1 MWETIEVNLIME
13 IVIRAMR
20 REEYPL
26 LRTFLYQAIFL
37 PPETILDT
45 PEMQVY
51 LTGFGESPHDRALVA
66 EAGGQVVGVVWVRIM
81 EDYGHVD
88 DDTPSFSLALLPEW
102 RGKGIGTALMR
113 EMLARL
119 GACGYAQASLSV
131 QKQNRAARLYRR
143 LGFSVL
149 RETEEEYIMV
159 CPLTNRK
166 GPPQQRG

>member
-1 MWETIEVNLIME
+1 MET
-13 IVIRAMR
+13 VIREMER
-20 REEYPL
+20 REYPL
-26 LRTFLYQAIFL
+26 LREFLYQAIFVPL
-37 PPETILDT
+37 GAAPPPEAVLDT
-45 PEMQVY
+45 PELQVY
-51 LTGFGESPHDRALVA
+51 FAGFGESPHDQALVA
-66 EAGGQVVGVVWVRIM
+66 EAGGQVVGVVWTRIM